1 METENITS
9 VNPEKLKESSENN
22 KEGAK
27 QPSADGERMETE
39 AKMDVD
45 GDVVETMTVERGS
58 ESWFHTRLDN
68 LSGEFSAQADVE
80 SVRKELEEQLA
91 TWSQV
96 IIKNQAIRLFGRYKR
111 GQKCLLYSVCPHR
124 LLTYRIVFAII
135 RQKLAG
141 SPELGRPFRI
151 ICCHNILFVRP
162 LLLNG
167 RATLAW

>member
-1 METENITS
+1 METENITN

-22 KEGAK
+22 KDGAK

-68 LSGEFSAQADVE
+68 LSGELSVQADVE

-96 IIKNQAIRLFGRYKR
+96 NE
-111 GQKCLLYSVCPHR
+111 CNN
-124 LLTYRIVFAII
+124 TVFASSIVK
-135 RQKLAG
+135 Q
-141 SPELGRPFRI
+141 S
-151 ICCHNILFVRP
+151 
-162 LLLNG
+162 
-167 RATLAW
+167 

>member
-1 METENITS
+1 MAICCLMTSPPCYQSVVNNIIHFAEEDKMETENITS
-9 VNPEKLKESSENN
+9 VNPDKLKESSENN

-68 LSGEFSAQADVE
+68 LSGEVSAQTDVE

-96 IIKNQAIRLFGRYKR
+96 IIKGFSIRA
-111 GQKCLLYSVCPHR
+111 GQ
-124 LLTYRIVFAII
+124 F
-135 RQKLAG
+135 
-141 SPELGRPFRI
+141 
-151 ICCHNILFVRP
+151 
-162 LLLNG
+162 
-167 RATLAW
+167 W

>member
-22 KEGAK
+22 KDGAK

-68 LSGEFSAQADVE
+68 LSGELSVQADVE

-96 IIKNQAIRLFGRYKR
+96 NE
-111 GQKCLLYSVCPHR
+111 CNN
-124 LLTYRIVFAII
+124 TVF
-135 RQKLAG
+135 
-141 SPELGRPFRI
+141 
-151 ICCHNILFVRP
+151 V
-162 LLLNG
+162 
-167 RATLAW
+167 

>member
-1 METENITS
+1 MAIGCLKTSQPCYQSVVNNIIYFAEEDKMETENITS

-68 LSGEFSAQADVE
+68 LSGEVSAQADVE

-96 IIKNQAIRLFGRYKR
+96 IIKGFSIRA
-111 GQKCLLYSVCPHR
+111 GQ
-124 LLTYRIVFAII
+124 F
-135 RQKLAG
+135 
-141 SPELGRPFRI
+141 
-151 ICCHNILFVRP
+151 
-162 LLLNG
+162 
-167 RATLAW
+167 W